1 MKFNYTAVDASGNK
15 ISGLT
20 DAENSRGAAEAIARL
35 GYTPLQITKQETK
48 PKDIINTPRRKK
60 PDAAEL
66 QLFAQQMASMLKA
79 GVPIMRALGATS
91 DPDAKSNIS
100 AIASDIS
107 VALQSGKPLAQAMSQ
122 HPECF
127 DNYFLAMIKVGE
139 ATGAIDAI
147 FKRLHGHLEFQR
159 QMKDQMKAALRYP
172 AIVIG
177 VIFIA
182 LFIVNF
188 FVIPAFAKVY
198 QGFKAELPFFT
209 KLLMATSDA
218 IINYWWLIGIGF
230 FGLIM
235 LVKSWVK
242 TKNGEL
248 LWDEWKLKIPV
259 IGNIAH
265 KAILARFAQSLS
277 LALSSGL
284 PVSTAISLVGETT
297 GNAWIAQKLSLIK
310 TQLERGETLYR
321 SCHQSGAFNTPT
333 LQMILVGEESGTLDE
348 MLNEISNLYQEQ
360 VEYDLKNIGAQLE
373 PILLLL
379 LGGLVLVLALGIFL
393 PIWGLSSAAFQ
404 K

>member
-1 MKFNYTAVDASGNK
+1 MKFNYTAIDSTGKK

-20 DAENSRGAAEAIARL
+20 EADNSRDAAASITRL
-35 GYTPLQITKQETK
+35 GYTPLQILTQEPPPTA
-48 PKDIINTPRRKK
+48 IIPLRRRKK
-60 PDAAEL
+60 VDAAEL
-66 QLFAQQMASMLKA
+66 QLFSQQMSSMLKA
-79 GVPIMRALGATS
+79 GVPIMRALSATS
-91 DPDAKSNIS
+91 DPNAKSNIS
-100 AIASDIS
+100 AVAANIS
-107 VALQSGKPLAQAMSQ
+107 VALQAGKPLAQAMSQ

-127 DNYFLAMIKVGE
+127 DNYYLAMIKVGE
-139 ATGAIDAI
+139 ATGTIDAI

-159 QMKDQMKAALRYP
+159 QMTAQMKAALRYP
-172 AIVIG
+172 AIVIS
-177 VIFIA
+177 VIFAA

-198 QGFKAELPFFT
+198 QGFKSELPFFT
-209 KLLMATSDA
+209 KLLIGTSDV
-218 IINYWWLIGIGF
+218 IINYWWLIGLTLV
-230 FGLIM
+230 GLVF
-235 LVKSWVK
+235 LVKSWLK
-242 TKNGEL
+242 TTKGEL

-297 GNAWIAQKLSLIK
+297 DNAWIAKKLGLIK

-321 SCHQSGAFNTPT
+321 SCYQSGAFNTPT

-360 VEYDLKNIGAQLE
+360 VEYDLKNIAAKLE
-373 PILLLL
+373 PILLLV